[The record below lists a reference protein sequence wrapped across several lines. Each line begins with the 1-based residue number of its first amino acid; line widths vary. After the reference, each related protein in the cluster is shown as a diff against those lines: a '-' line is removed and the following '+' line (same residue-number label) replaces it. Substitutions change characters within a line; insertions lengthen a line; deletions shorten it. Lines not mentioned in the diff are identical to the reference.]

1 MVLVNYSL
9 GGLYILE
16 YFDKKKCAM
25 LVESELNFQHL
36 SVNTHKHAKA
46 CSELK
51 LSVQN
56 KFTKKYRVNT
66 KMGTKNGNS
75 FSVLVWIMY
84 RFCFVHLVVLAVLTH
99 NVLYMCL
106 RFKFN
111 AWSFLV
117 ACYNVLSCFRR
128 QDLYILQFAKH
139 EVYRNC
145 IHL

>member
-1 MVLVNYSL
+1 MALSQHRRLLHSLNRLRFILVHVNYSV

-16 YFDKKKCAM
+16 YFDKKKCTK
-25 LVESELNFQHL
+25 LVESELNYKHL
-36 SVNTHKHAKA
+36 SVNTLKHTKA

-56 KFTKKYRVNT
+56 KFTKKYRCNT

-75 FSVLVWIMY
+75 FSVLVWIMN

-99 NVLYMCL
+99 SVLYVCF

-117 ACYNVLSCFRR
+117 ACW
-128 QDLYILQFAKH
+128 
-139 EVYRNC
+139 
-145 IHL
+145 